1 LRSKKS
7 DSDAHIETYHIAGFR
22 IIISMPTNIVATILE
37 IQVFNANHRF
47 SNQVLKQG

>member
-1 LRSKKS
+1 MLVDESS
-7 DSDAHIETYHIAGFR
+7 VAVD
-22 IIISMPTNIVATILE
+22 NIVATILE